1 MLSNILLAR
10 PIIFFDLETTGTDIA
25 KDKIVELSVTKFFPD
40 GSQET
45 KTRRFNPGIPIPPEA
60 TAVHGITDDDVKNE
74 KSFAELAKGL
84 SNYFLGCD
92 IGGYNI
98 MKFDIPL
105 LVEEFIRASASVP
118 FDVETRKIDA
128 MTIFHKMEKRDL
140 TAAYKFY
147 CDKDHAGAHGAAADV
162 QVSAEVFNAQ
172 ISRYGLKNNVEA
184 LHEFCNDGKE
194 IIDFAGS
201 FCRNESGNIV
211 FSFGKHKGKIASSEP
226 NYLQWM
232 LNSDFTGNTKD
243 CIRKIL
249 NGELK

>member
-25 KDKIVELSVTKFFPD
+25 KDRIVELSVTKFFPD

-98 MKFDIPL
+98 LKFDIPL

-118 FDVETRKIDA
+118 FDIETRKIDA

-147 CDKDHAGAHGAAADV
+147 CDKDHTGAHGAAADV
-162 QVSAEVFNAQ
+162 QVSA
-172 ISRYGLKNNVEA
+172 
-184 LHEFCNDGKE
+184 
-194 IIDFAGS
+194 
-201 FCRNESGNIV
+201 
-211 FSFGKHKGKIASSEP
+211 
-226 NYLQWM
+226 
-232 LNSDFTGNTKD
+232 
-243 CIRKIL
+243 
-249 NGELK
+249 